1 MVPTVQVDKTG
12 KIREFL
18 LVSKSRG
25 KQKLIESRRKMTES
39 ENPHKHSGCPW
50 SWKVMEFRKTIFQA
64 WKVMESSKGLGKSW
78 KIMLMSW
85 SFYYCTEQLCKSD
98 TNSFIKS
105 NCKPFLSF

>member
-39 ENPHKHSGCPW
+39 ENPHKHSGCSW

-64 WKVMESSKGLGKSW
+64 WKVAKVLESHGK
-78 KIMLMSW
+78 
-85 SFYYCTEQLCKSD
+85 
-98 TNSFIKS
+98 
-105 NCKPFLSF
+105 